1 MSVIV
6 TDTGFVADD
15 TCIGFTLIAEI
26 STNMPVPPA
35 AIDMTADD
43 HPEMLSGYLSGI
55 TFIRI
60 HFAAFDD
67 GRGFT
72 LARRL
77 RLMGFTGRLRAKG
90 YVIAEQYAMARRAGF
105 DEVEIS
111 DALARRQPENL
122 WKTRANW
129 TAHDYQ
135 SKLCG
140 AANSSF
146 A

>member
-6 TDTGFVADD
+6 TDAGFVADD
-15 TCIGFTLIAEI
+15 RHFDFTPFVELDA
-26 STNMPVPPA
+26 NMSSPPK
-35 AIDMTADD
+35 AIDMTAEDD
-43 HPEMLSGYLSGI
+43 PEVLSGYVSRI
-55 TFIRI
+55 SYIRI

-77 RLMGFTGRLRAKG
+77 RLRGFTGRLRAKG
-90 YVIAEQYAMARRAGF
+90 YIIAEQYAMARRAGF

-111 DALARRQPENL
+111 DALARRQPEAL

-135 SKLCG
+135 SKLRS
-140 AANSSF
+140 AVMPSIA
-146 A
+146 

>member
-6 TDTGFVADD
+6 TDTGFKADSTRLD
-15 TCIGFTLIAEI
+15 FTPLAEI
-26 STNMPVPPA
+26 NAKIPIKSA

-43 HPEMLSGYLSGI
+43 HPEMLADCLSDI
-55 TFIRI
+55 SLIRI

-77 RLMGFTGRLRAKG
+77 RLMGFAGRLRAKG

-111 DALARRQPENL
+111 DALARRQPEGL

-135 SKLCG
+135 SKLRRT
-140 AANSSF
+140 ANSSF
-146 A
+146 P